1 MTTVNQVDIG
11 VLPNDAGG
19 DPLRV
24 AFAKINDNFNYL
36 SSLAPNG
43 PEGAVQYIFDGLSKG
58 DANLVYNQVTGVLDI
73 NINTIPLR
81 DDILD
86 LGSNVQRFSHLYL
99 GNTGVSIGTVT
110 IEQSDI
116 NTLSFPAIGG
126 LEPENA
132 SINVNN
138 VNADG
143 NVNVSG
149 SLVVNGS
156 SSGTKTI
163 TTHDNSTN
171 QVVYELPVSDFDNG
185 TFQITS
191 RSLTDNAS
199 QKVTLEVLKET
210 SNIGVKFSAFGTL
223 FSGSPV
229 TRYNVDVGYGNVRVM
244 VNPIPNQDIEHSVKF
259 VINT

>member
-11 VLPNDAGG
+11 IVPNDAGG

-24 AFAKINDNFNYL
+24 AFQKINDNFNYL

-43 PEGAVQYIFDGLSKG
+43 PEGAVQYIFDGLSRG
-58 DANLVYNQVTGVLDI
+58 DANLVYNQATGVLDI
-73 NINTIPLR
+73 NIDTIPLR
-81 DDILD
+81 DNELD
-86 LGSNVQRFSHLYL
+86 LGSDVQRFAHLYL
-99 GNTGVSIGTVT
+99 GTTGVSIGHVSIAQT
-110 IEQSDI
+110 DL

-132 SINVNN
+132 SINVKN

-156 SSGTKTI
+156 SSGTRMV

-171 QVVYELPVSDFDNG
+171 QIVFELPVSDFDNG

-191 RSLTDNAS
+191 RSVDDNNS
-199 QKVTLEVLKET
+199 QKVTLEILKET

-223 FSGSPV
+223 FSGAPI
-229 TRYNVDVGYGNVRVM
+229 TRYNADVGYGNVRVM
-244 VNPIPNQDIEHSVKF
+244 VNPMFNQDIEHSIKF
-259 VINT
+259 TINT

>member
-11 VLPNDAGG
+11 IVPNDAGG

-24 AFAKINDNFNYL
+24 AFQKINDNFNYL
-36 SSLAPNG
+36 SSLAPVG
-43 PEGAVQYIFDGLSKG
+43 PEGAIQYISDGLSGG
-58 DANLVYNQVTGVLDI
+58 DANLVYNQQTGVLDI

-81 DDILD
+81 DDAID
-86 LGSNVQRFSHLYL
+86 LGSNNQRFSHLYL
-99 GNTGVSIGTVT
+99 ANSGVSIGTVT
-110 IEQSDI
+110 IQQSDV

-132 SINVNN
+132 SINVKN

-143 NVNVSG
+143 NVNVAG

-156 SSGTKTI
+156 SSGTRTV
-163 TTHDNSTN
+163 TTHTNSTN
-171 QVVYELPVSDFDNG
+171 QVVFELPVSDFDNG

-191 RSLTDNAS
+191 RSLVGNNS
-199 QKVTLEVLKET
+199 QKVTLEVLKAT

-223 FSGSPV
+223 FSGDPI
-229 TRYNVDVGYGNVRVM
+229 TRYNADVGYGNVRVM
-244 VNPIPNQDIEHSVKF
+244 VNPMFNQDIEHSVKF
-259 VINT
+259 TINT